1 MTMPPDELSTEELYK
16 EAKKMRRE
24 LLAAVDEL
32 NGFAAALAELA
43 VKQEHEQL
51 GEDSE

>member
-1 MTMPPDELSTEELYK
+1 MTMPPGDISTEELFK